1 MKDLTAELQTVY
13 NTTDLA
19 EKKKA
24 MIAFINAS
32 HAKALTKKQ
41 AIASVSKMTS
51 AHVIDK
57 FATNYMFSGEGMK
70 V

>member
-13 NTTDLA
+13 NTSDLT
-19 EKKKA
+19 EKKEA
-24 MIAFINAS
+24 MYKLINAS

-41 AIASVSKMTS
+41 AIATVAKMTTS
-51 AHVIDK
+51 VMIDK